1 MSNKVVKKTIVDP
14 IDRTENLFLILACV
28 ECSDQKEFRW
38 FFTHDE
44 MVKELFDSGE
54 WMLSII
60 TPPGQGK
67 ITFAP
72 LCGDCAKKIYP
83 EEALKEAHRM
93 IKNKSPKGAAS

>member
-1 MSNKVVKKTIVDP
+1 MSK
-14 IDRTENLFLILACV
+14 TENLSLILSCV

-38 FFTHDE
+38 FHTHDE
-44 MVKELFDSGE
+44 AVKELFDSGE

-60 TPPGQGK
+60 TPPGSGK

-83 EEALKEAHRM
+83 KEALEEVRRM
-93 IKNKSPKGAAS
+93 LKNKSSKGAAS

>member
-1 MSNKVVKKTIVDP
+1 MSKIVKKTIVDSA
-14 IDRTENLFLILACV
+14 DRTEDLSLIFSCV

-38 FFTHDE
+38 LPTHDE
-44 MVKELFDSGE
+44 MVKEFFDAGE

-83 EEALKEAHRM
+83 KEALEEAHRM
-93 IKNKSPKGAAS
+93 LKSKSPKGAAS